1 MGCNGAECN
10 CRFGITPEDSRLGQS
25 SSLSLSLST
34 LRHNYNAIRSPLR
47 TPLPFNHRDS
57 SSFSFHLFST
67 VTKILRVPSSNR
79 GALEITKLRCP
90 SYDLFYLSNG
100 VYIYRERQRIASRLA
115 SRIRRVVGNTRCLG
129 IRLHHAKIYI
139 YVRV

>member
-10 CRFGITPEDSRLGQS
+10 CRFGITPEDSRLGQP
-25 SSLSLSLST
+25 SSLSLSQRSDIITTRFDHLCERRCHSIIEIRRRFRSICFRRLLKYYVF
-34 LRHNYNAIRSPLR
+34 LRPIEVHSKSPNDVVLATICFISR
-47 TPLPFNHRDS
+47 T
-57 SSFSFHLFST
+57 
-67 VTKILRVPSSNR
+67 
-79 GALEITKLRCP
+79 
-90 SYDLFYLSNG
+90 

-139 YVRV
+139 YIYVRV